1 MVYFPREILLFSL
14 ILNSSL
20 AFSPN
25 DKMLSSVSR
34 MTARGLPRRSLL
46 ALSADTTAKRTMAD
60 VEVEH
65 GRGQWQTYGDVDN
78 YKQGKYQIKTFNK
91 ISPIGL
97 GQFPE
102 GEYDIRSNDAGDE
115 AKNAHAILLRSHKLQ
130 EDEVPKTVRA
140 IAR

>member
-1 MVYFPREILLFSL
+1 MASRAAFKCRAAIA
-14 ILNSSL
+14 NSTKRQCAQPIAL
-20 AFSPN
+20 
-25 DKMLSSVSR
+25 
-34 MTARGLPRRSLL
+34 RGM
-46 ALSADTTAKRTMAD
+46 ADIIKAD

-65 GRGQWQTYGDVDN
+65 GRGEWQMYGDLSN

-97 GQFPE
+97 AKFPE
-102 GEYDIRSNDAGDE
+102 SEYDVRTGDVE

-130 EDEVPKTVRA
+130 EEEVPKTVRA